1 MGKKRRLN
9 SAKAKFRAKH
19 SSHPRTQLLSGT
31 VVVDTPVI
39 AIEAP
44 QVEATLSAIL
54 EEHTIEIT
62 PEVVAPI
69 KKVKKTTQKIVK
81 KTSS

>member
-1 MGKKRRLN
+1 
-9 SAKAKFRAKH
+9 
-19 SSHPRTQLLSGT
+19 

-54 EEHTIEIT
+54 EEDTIEIT

-69 KKVKKTTQKIVK
+69 KKVKKNTQKRVK

>member
-1 MGKKRRLN
+1 
-9 SAKAKFRAKH
+9 
-19 SSHPRTQLLSGT
+19 
-31 VVVDTPVI
+31 VVDTPVV

-54 EEHTIEIT
+54 EEDTIEIT
-62 PEVVAPI
+62 PEVVAPTKKVNKTI
-69 KKVKKTTQKIVK
+69 KKRVK

>member
-9 SAKAKFRAKH
+9 SAMAKFRTKH

-54 EEHTIEIT
+54 EEDTIEIT

-69 KKVKKTTQKIVK
+69 KKVKKTTQKRVK